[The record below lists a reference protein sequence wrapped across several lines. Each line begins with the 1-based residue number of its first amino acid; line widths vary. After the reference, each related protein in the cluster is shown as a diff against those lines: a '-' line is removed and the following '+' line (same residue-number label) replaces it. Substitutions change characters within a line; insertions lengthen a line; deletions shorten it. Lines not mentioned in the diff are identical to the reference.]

1 MTRKKYIMNPILI
14 HLLNG
19 VNYEEC
25 ANLIKG
31 LILFWWFILMPTTIT
46 AIFID
51 QFNIIYNKAIIQA
64 NDAFPKL
71 VNHWKNPFYHF
82 AILVSAMSRIIFIP
96 MNLLLAYA
104 DGKEKWWNCL

>member
-1 MTRKKYIMNPILI
+1 MNPILI
-14 HLLNG
+14 HLLND

-25 ANLIKG
+25 AIIIKG

-51 QFNIIYNKAIIQA
+51 QFNIIYNKAIIQT

-71 VNHWKNPFYHF
+71 VNHWKNPFYHCS
-82 AILVSAMSRIIFIP
+82 I
-96 MNLLLAYA
+96 LLLAMNRILLA
-104 DGKEKWWNCL
+104 PIRLLLAAIDGKEKWWNCL

>member
-1 MTRKKYIMNPILI
+1 MNPILI

-25 ANLIKG
+25 AIIIKG

-51 QFNIIYNKAIIQA
+51 QFNIIYNKAIIQT
-64 NDAFPKL
+64 NDAFPKI
-71 VNHWKNPFYHF
+71 VNHWKNPLYHF
-82 AILVSAMSRIIFIP
+82 SI
-96 MNLLLAYA
+96 LLLAMNRILLA
-104 DGKEKWWNCL
+104 PIHLLLAAIDGKEKWWNCL

>member
-1 MTRKKYIMNPILI
+1 MNPILI
-14 HLLNG
+14 HLLNAAD
-19 VNYEEC
+19 NEEY
-25 ANLIKG
+25 AIIIKG
-31 LILFWWFILMPTTIT
+31 LILVWWFSVLPTSIT

-82 AILVSAMSRIIFIP
+82 IILVSAMSRIIFIP
-96 MNLLLAYA
+96 MNLLLAYT